1 MLNMD
6 KETISAFL
14 ITVMLIS
21 AFSGVA
27 FASTES
33 RDSSPLSSPIV
44 LNSNLPGETG
54 YSVFQLAD
62 GSLVLNTSNQTSTF
76 LVKLDSSNH
85 LLWMKT
91 IRVGQDITNLTRL
104 LPTSDGGYLLAGLV
118 NNQCTLVKTDS
129 QGNVQWTQMFSS
141 GAQVNYLMSIIQTRD
156 GGFAFADFGEN
167 AVEGLGWIWFFKTNS
182 YGNMQW
188 NETVLGKVADCPSSI
203 IQTSDGGYILSC
215 TPYSFVPNQGFF
227 SLAKMNAS
235 GGIIWNTT
243 YGGQGYFIQ
252 PECNGAIATR
262 DGGYLLYGYLWDKC
276 AWIVKTDSVGAMQW
290 NQTFGAKGS
299 SITGAV
305 ETSNEDYLLLTISN
319 LTEPGLMMIDKSSDE
334 LWKMSLPGVSLPWG
348 LEANY
353 NSLIPVRS
361 GGYVI
366 VGSKSQSVW
375 LAKLNFQTNGLFTLQ
390 LLYVTIAVLTVA
402 VSAALLVALKKTS
415 KKRLL

>member
-1 MLNMD
+1 M
-6 KETISAFL
+6 
-14 ITVMLIS
+14 
-21 AFSGVA
+21 
-27 FASTES
+27 
-33 RDSSPLSSPIV
+33 
-44 LNSNLPGETG
+44 
-54 YSVFQLAD
+54 
-62 GSLVLNTSNQTSTF
+62 
-76 LVKLDSSNH
+76 
-85 LLWMKT
+85 
-91 IRVGQDITNLTRL
+91 
-104 LPTSDGGYLLAGLV
+104 
-118 NNQCTLVKTDS
+118 
-129 QGNVQWTQMFSS
+129 
-141 GAQVNYLMSIIQTRD
+141 
-156 GGFAFADFGEN
+156 
-167 AVEGLGWIWFFKTNS
+167 
-182 YGNMQW
+182 
-188 NETVLGKVADCPSSI
+188 
-203 IQTSDGGYILSC
+203 SC